1 MSYTTLETNNFYRRL
16 GVWGPLNAR
25 TLSTARIY
33 RHRRAF
39 MLNLMAN
46 RICISVAG
54 TVPEDGV
61 PDMTRLTVLDEEVIN
76 KNLRLRY
83 DKDRI
88 YVSFSV
94 AHSAA
99 EI

>member
-1 MSYTTLETNNFYRRL
+1 
-16 GVWGPLNAR
+16 
-25 TLSTARIY
+25 
-33 RHRRAF
+33 

-46 RICISVAG
+46 RIFILVAG

-76 KNLRLRY
+76 KNLKLRY

-88 YVSFSV
+88 YVSFKFN
-94 AHSAA
+94 
-99 EI
+99 IFGDRN